1 MSAPL
6 LGVVA
11 APLAIAMLLALP
23 AARPVALALA
33 PWAAVPALIAGIAA
47 PEPAASD
54 MPRLLL
60 GMRLGLDSTGK
71 WFLVAA
77 AVVWTAAG
85 VAAHACRGSDP
96 RPRAF
101 QMLWLLAL
109 AGNLWAIMA
118 LDVVSFYAGLA
129 LLTFAAYGLVIH
141 EGTDEARHAG
151 RVYVVLA
158 LLGDALMLEGLLLRA
173 HANADPVLP
182 WVAASEDDAFAG
194 ALLFVGLGAK
204 AGAVG
209 MHMWQ
214 PLAYRAVSGPV
225 GAVLAGVLASCGL
238 LGWIRLLPLG
248 AQALPGLGTAVI
260 GLGLAAAFGGALLGL
275 LQRAPK
281 AALAYAGISQMG
293 LATAALGIAL
303 KAPAAWPSLA
313 PALAMFALQ
322 YAVAMGFL
330 FLFISVFPVRA
341 PARRLTRAAIA
352 PAALALATC
361 TPAAALLARMDPTA
375 ALADLPGQWHSAL
388 ALIVPLAVTGAAA
401 ASLRLLFVLPRPP
414 EQATRAAAREA
425 PLPPGDVI
433 ALLEP
438 IAEAIWGRLL
448 AAAAWPD
455 RPGRACNG
463 PNRTERAAFA
473 ARRLED
479 LLRRFATAGAALI
492 ALVAAVALLLG
503 R

>member
-6 LGVVA
+6 LGAVA
-11 APLAIAMLLALP
+11 TPLAIAMLLALP

-47 PEPAASD
+47 PEPAGSD

-85 VAAHACRGSDP
+85 IAAHACRRSDL
-96 RPRAF
+96 RPRTF
-101 QMLWLLAL
+101 QTLWLLAL

-151 RVYVVLA
+151 RVYIVLA
-158 LLGDALMLEGLLLRA
+158 LLGDALVLEGLLLRA

-182 WVAASEDDAFAG
+182 WVAASDDDAFAG
-194 ALLFVGLGAK
+194 ALLIVGLGAK

-214 PLAYRAVSGPV
+214 PLAYRAASGPV
-225 GAVLAGVLASCGL
+225 GAVLAGVLASSGL

-260 GLGLAAAFGGALLGL
+260 GLGLAAAFGAALLGL

-293 LATAALGIAL
+293 LATAALGVAL
-303 KAPAAWPSLA
+303 RAPAAWPSLS

-322 YAVAMGFL
+322 YALAMGFL
-330 FLFISVFPVRA
+330 FLFIGVCPVRA
-341 PARRLTRAAIA
+341 CVRRFTRAAIA
-352 PAALALATC
+352 LAALALATC
-361 TPAAALLARMDPTA
+361 APAAALLARVEPTV

-388 ALIVPLAVTGAAA
+388 ALLVPLAVMAAA
-401 ASLRLLFVLPRPP
+401 AAPLRLFFVLSRPSEP
-414 EQATRAAAREA
+414 ATRAWARKA

-433 ALLEP
+433 AFLEP
-438 IAEAIWGRLL
+438 IAQAIWRRLL

-455 RPGRACNG
+455 VVQQAGSGRHG
-463 PNRTERAAFA
+463 TERAAAA
-473 ARRLED
+473 ARRVED

-492 ALVAAVALLLG
+492 ALLAAVALLLW